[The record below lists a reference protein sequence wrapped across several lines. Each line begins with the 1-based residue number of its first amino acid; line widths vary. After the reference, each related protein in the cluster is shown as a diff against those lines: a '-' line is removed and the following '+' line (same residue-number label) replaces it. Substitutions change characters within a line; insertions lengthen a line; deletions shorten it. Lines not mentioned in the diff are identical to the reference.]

1 MTPMRCCAAL
11 ALGLALAT
19 GACTQDAPHMPNTC
33 TTTDQAGYEKAL
45 RAAPRDVRLPGGVLI
60 SDCLRL
66 VRNDGELQNLGAV
79 VHTLAETLAGRVREG
94 GDVAAARELGYLS
107 AAVDSGAQRSNGISA
122 ELARRVS
129 VTGTGLREVSPA
141 VARALTEGQ
150 AAGADR
156 G

>member
-1 MTPMRCCAAL
+1 
-11 ALGLALAT
+11 
-19 GACTQDAPHMPNTC
+19 MPTTC
-33 TTTDQAGYEKAL
+33 TTTDQAGYERAL
-45 RAAPRDVRLPGGVLI
+45 RTAPGDVRLPGGVPI

-66 VRNDGELQNLGAV
+66 VRNDGDLQNLGAV
-79 VHTLAETLAGRVREG
+79 VHTLAETLAGRVRDG
-94 GDVAAARELGYLS
+94 GDADAARELGYLS
-107 AAVDSGAQRSNGISA
+107 AAVDSGAERSNGISA

-129 VTGTGLREVSPA
+129 VTGTGLADISPA